1 MAHRLDAGLL
11 SRAGHSLPG
20 GFIATSSKWK
30 MFQVWRVSGQIL
42 HIRCS
47 PSLREEMQFKVVVLT
62 QKAPGP
68 AISLSSGL
76 RMNPPPPPCPGGNT
90 GSRKKAPARSLA
102 RLLITCASP
111 PLPAPLASRAHW
123 PATLQGKVS
132 LKIHR
137 YIPLHANQLQKT
149 TRALNIF

>member
-1 MAHRLDAGLL
+1 MENVSSLESFGADTPHQMLSLAPRRNAVQSRRLNPKGAWPCD
-11 SRAGHSLPG
+11 LPELG
-20 GFIATSSKWK
+20 AADEST
-30 MFQVWRVSGQIL
+30 
-42 HIRCS
+42 
-47 PSLREEMQFKVVVLT
+47 
-62 QKAPGP
+62 
-68 AISLSSGL
+68 
-76 RMNPPPPPCPGGNT
+76 PPPCPGGNT